1 MERFGKKRRKN
12 TDCYLEQR
20 ATLALKKNM
29 CRIFLKI
36 NKRTDPNNQ
45 AGGIFFGKLISE
57 QALITMSRLDFCE
70 FINKRPWS
78 SIRNLR
84 VNKQL
89 NHKQQ
94 IIRQIYARYDTHV

>member
-1 MERFGKKRRKN
+1 MG
-12 TDCYLEQR
+12 Q
-20 ATLALKKNM
+20 
-29 CRIFLKI
+29 IFLKI

-84 VNKQL
+84 VADICMML
-89 NHKQQ
+89 
-94 IIRQIYARYDTHV
+94 AV